1 MCDRFCL
8 IRHFA
13 GSVVLFRDDM
23 ICEDLANSLWQCSLA
38 CVISYYVAIVFNVVF
53 SCFSRT
59 RLQ

>member
-1 MCDRFCL
+1 M
-8 IRHFA
+8 
-13 GSVVLFRDDM
+13 FRDDM